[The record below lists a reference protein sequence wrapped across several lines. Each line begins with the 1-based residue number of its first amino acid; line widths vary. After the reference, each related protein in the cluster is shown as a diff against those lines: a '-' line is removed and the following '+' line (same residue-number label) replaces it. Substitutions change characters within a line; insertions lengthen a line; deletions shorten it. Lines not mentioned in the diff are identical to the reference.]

1 MEQKQQKTVDNKAL
15 RKEITVYSEKYDIH
29 GKVLDYGVV
38 TKFVFNYNGKD
49 LELGIHNNPL
59 MDTDYVQTGRQ
70 ILESYI
76 ENLSTKDRNVMLH
89 NWYIEDHLSQRNGRY
104 ALAHGIVT
112 GHTRSEWES
121 VSGWSGGVG
130 FPLKNGIDNIL
141 WMMYI

>member
-1 MEQKQQKTVDNKAL
+1 MEQKQQKTADNKAL

-29 GKVLDYGVV
+29 GKVL
-38 TKFVFNYNGKD
+38 
-49 LELGIHNNPL
+49 
-59 MDTDYVQTGRQ
+59 DYVQTGRQ

-112 GHTRSEWES
+112 GHTRSEWGS

-130 FPLKNGIDNIL
+130 FPQDV
-141 WMMYI
+141 